1 MQYIHQLD
9 VWPKFIWDHEKI
21 AALLGAVHNRQGRLM
36 GRMEALGF
44 SLRAEALLQTL
55 TLDVIKSSEIEG
67 DVLNAEQ
74 VRSSIA
80 RRLGLDVA
88 GLVPSDR
95 HVDGVV
101 EMMLDATQNFSKEL
115 TKNRLLAWQAS
126 LFPGGYSGMHKI
138 ITGALRDDHDGPMQ
152 VISGPI
158 GHEKVH
164 FEAPAAQRLDKEIK
178 SFLGWFNGS
187 TLPTKKRAMA
197 IDPVL
202 KAGIAHLWFVTL
214 HPFDDGNG
222 RIARAI
228 ADMQLARADGS
239 AQRFYSMSAG
249 IRKERKAYYDVLEKT
264 QKNTRGKRAGSGLVS
279 SSGIDITAWLEWFLG
294 CLDRAVD
301 STETTLADVFKK
313 AQFWELHPT
322 GSINERQ
329 RRMINKLFEKFEGKL
344 TSSKWAQITK
354 CSQDTALRDILEL
367 VEKKILV
374 RDAAGGRSTSYLLKD
389 F

>member
-1 MQYIHQLD
+1 MRYIHQLD
-9 VWPKFIWDHEKI
+9 SWPKFIWNHEKI
-21 AALLGAVHNRQGRLM
+21 AASLGTVRNRQGRLM

-44 SLRAEALLQTL
+44 PLRAEALLQTL

-67 DVLNAEQ
+67 EVLDADQ

-80 RRLGLDVA
+80 RRLGLDIA

-95 HVDGVV
+95 YVDGVV
-101 EMMLDATQNFSKEL
+101 EMMLDATQNFSKAL
-115 TKNRLLAWQAS
+115 TNSRLLAWQAS

-138 ITGALRDDHDGPMQ
+138 MTGVLRNDRHGPMQ
-152 VISGPI
+152 VVSGPA
-158 GHEKVH
+158 GHQKVH
-164 FEAPAAQRLDKEIK
+164 FDAPAARRLDREVKG
-178 SFLGWFNGS
+178 FLDWFNGS
-187 TLPTKKRAMA
+187 AEM
-197 IDPVL
+197 DPVL
-202 KAGIAHLWFVTL
+202 KAGISHLWFVTL

-228 ADMQLARADGS
+228 TDMQLARADGS
-239 AQRFYSMSAG
+239 AQRFYSMSAR

-264 QKNTRGKRAGSGLVS
+264 QKNTR
-279 SSGIDITAWLEWFLG
+279 IDITTWLEWFLG

-313 AQFWELHPT
+313 SRFWELHPA

-329 RRMINKLFEKFEGKL
+329 RRMINQLFEKFEGKL
-344 TSSKWAQITK
+344 TSSKWAKITK

-367 VEKKILV
+367 VEKGILV
-374 RDAAGGRSTSYLLKD
+374 RHSAGGRSTSYLLKD
-389 F
+389 A